1 MTKNR
6 ILANVRRYGMWW
18 VTAWL
23 LSFTV
28 MFPLEASTTPAQVVE
43 ITKMAFSPGVMT
55 VEPGTRVTWI
65 NRDQIPHTV
74 TSRDKGGALSSQGL
88 DTGDSYSYTFTHPG
102 DYAYFCAVHP
112 FMMGV
117 VHVRK

>member
-1 MTKNR
+1 MTKTR
-6 ILANVRRYGMWW
+6 ILANVRRYGMWCK
-18 VTAWL
+18 TAGL
-23 LSFTV
+23 LSLVV
-28 MFPLEASTTPAQVVE
+28 MFPVQASTPTWTVD
-43 ITKMAFSPGVMT
+43 ITKMAFSPADMT
-55 VEPGTRVTWI
+55 VTSGTKVIWT

-74 TSRDKGGALSSQGL
+74 TSKDKGGVLSSKGL

-102 DYAYFCAVHP
+102 DYAYFCTVHP